1 MAFLSFGDC
10 VGLVDG
16 AGQCH
21 DERAATPGLAPQ
33 LDPTAMQL
41 GQRARDRQPE
51 AGARRT
57 AGLVRVETVEALEHQ
72 ALIALTDARSVVP
85 DFEPHGM
92 VRGAV
97 DEQPD
102 SPADPTVL

>member
-1 MAFLSFGDC
+1 MAFLSFGDG

-16 AGQCH
+16 AGQDD
-21 DERAATPGLAPQ
+21 DERAAAPGLAAQ

-41 GQRARDRQPE
+41 GQRPRDRQPE

-57 AGLVRVETVEALEHQ
+57 AGLVRVKPVETLEHQ
-72 ALIALTDARSVVP
+72 ALIALTDAGAVVS
-85 DFEPHGM
+85 DFEPHSLI
-92 VRGAV
+92 RGTV

-102 SPADPTVL
+102 PPADP